1 MNELTSYIDR
11 HSIYPAT
18 RDNVDVSKLSSEEL
32 RRYQQIAN
40 GNDPD
45 FTDMQ
50 NHMWRLAQYASRI
63 AKQNYNFDIPPHLIY
78 KQWAHESGANFDA
91 NKDLYPVHNYGG
103 LTQTEPNELPQPE
116 SNSTNFYRKFNND
129 RDYANAYINDFIK
142 HYSKLNGVTNEDDYA
157 RILHDY
163 GYFQAEHKEN
173 ETPEEYAAKE
183 AAALAAYQKDM
194 RGIYVPN
201 SYVGDDYDFD
211 ISHMMNATI
220 NPKRQTVLAKIS
232 PSQNENSLLPNLP
245 KTFST
250 PPYQQEL
257 DSLGARNSSRQS
269 PYAKF
274 ATPNYWQTQQP
285 IRTSP
290 PPVENFIHLAR
301 PDQNLPQVD
310 MSRWTPY
317 NNVKITPQGRES
329 INNFVAGVKNLP
341 NSFSNWARNF
351 IGGR

>member
-1 MNELTSYIDR
+1 MASYMDR
-11 HSIYPAT
+11 HSISPDI
-18 RDNVDVSKLSSEEL
+18 RDNVDVKRLSPEEY

-50 NHMWRLAQYASRI
+50 NHMWRLAQYASRM

-78 KQWAHESGANFDA
+78 KQWSHESGANFDA
-91 NKDLYPVHNYGG
+91 NEDLYPVHNYGG
-103 LTQTEPNELPQPE
+103 LTQTEPNDLPQPE

-129 RDYANAYINDFIK
+129 RDYVNAYINDFIK
-142 HYSKLNGVTNEDDYA
+142 HYSNLNGVTNEDDYA

-211 ISHMMNATI
+211 ISHMANATI

-232 PSQNENSLLPNLP
+232 PSQNDNSLLPNL
-245 KTFST
+245 TGNFSVL
-250 PPYQQEL
+250 PYQQEL
-257 DSLGARNSSRQS
+257 KSLGAVKNPYAEYGNPYSAVYQQNSS
-269 PYAKF
+269 
-274 ATPNYWQTQQP
+274 TPQVQQP
-285 IRTSP
+285 RPSTSSLLNLP
-290 PPVENFIHLAR
+290 SY
-301 PDQNLPQVD
+301 QNTPQVD

-317 NNVKITPQGRES
+317 NNVQFTPQGIQSRD
-329 INNFVAGVKNLP
+329 NFVAGVR
-341 NSFSNWARNF
+341 NWARNLF
-351 IGGR
+351 GGRSE